1 MPIDFWNICLCV
13 VHWMTSE
20 NHGHRASLGLLVSV
34 QTPIVWMSES
44 LKFSSQNLDHLLL
57 RRWVAKKKHIFY
69 TKWMLSTVSLSF
81 RRFRVKWWFWYCEK
95 SGCTFQIFSVLRCC
109 GRRRNINTD
118 LGQRERRISRYLA
131 QQAPAWEALKVK
143 TFLRVL
149 FSLNHRVA
157 FPQCTEWDFAK
168 NVTILDPFFSIKMT
182 SFLRFFRLTRLA

>member
-1 MPIDFWNICLCV
+1 MDFWNICV

-57 RRWVAKKKHIFY
+57 RWVAKKKHIFC
-69 TKWMLSTVSLSF
+69 TKWMLSSVSLSF

-131 QQAPAWEALKVK
+131 QQAAAWEALKVK

-149 FSLNHRVA
+149 FSLNHSGISSMHCVR
-157 FPQCTEWDFAK
+157 FCQKISQFWPH
-168 NVTILDPFFSIKMT
+168 FSLRNQRM
-182 SFLRFFRLTRLA
+182 SFMRMFILTRLT